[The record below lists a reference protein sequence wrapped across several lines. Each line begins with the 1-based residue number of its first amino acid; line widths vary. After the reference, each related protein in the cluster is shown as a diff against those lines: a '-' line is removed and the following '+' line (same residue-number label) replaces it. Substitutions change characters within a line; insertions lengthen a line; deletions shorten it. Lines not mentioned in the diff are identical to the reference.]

1 MTRDDLLVKVFDQLE
16 DDIKN
21 RDYTAIEEMLA
32 CVPDEVL
39 AAYLPEVMIDD

>member
-32 CVPDEVL
+32 RVPDEVL